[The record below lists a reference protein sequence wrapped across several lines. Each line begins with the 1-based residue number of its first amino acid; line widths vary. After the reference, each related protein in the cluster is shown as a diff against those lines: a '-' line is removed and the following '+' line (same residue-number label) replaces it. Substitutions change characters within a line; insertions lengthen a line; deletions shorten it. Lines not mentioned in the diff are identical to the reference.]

1 MKRLPSE
8 VTSEVTASTSI
19 KHSQGSKDRVSSK
32 LEQHQCL
39 QQIFSPEQ
47 ANYATCAWPCLDDAC
62 RLSSFF
68 SQMYRCDDDQ
78 SKSKT
83 TPSLQAAETPLDIG
97 TFSGSFWCCKNK
109 DLWSMIIWTIET
121 VPSCAAPQNCFRQYL
136 LASLQSRLVSGHLQ
150 PAYSLFFCD
159 YANFHSI
166 HWAGLIWE
174 STSWSLVWTH
184 LGVVLTHRACQ
195 LPRLTQQP
203 IHIVSQPGRCIAGS
217 IIKSPMFA

>member
-1 MKRLPSE
+1 MKTLPSE

-19 KHSQGSKDRVSSK
+19 KHSKGSKDRVSSK

-47 ANYATCAWPCLDDAC
+47 ANYATCTRPCLDDAY

-68 SQMYRCDDDQ
+68 SQMWWWSIKVQDNT
-78 SKSKT
+78 K
-83 TPSLQAAETPLDIG
+83 PSSSRETFVDIG

-136 LASLQSRLVSGHLQ
+136 LASPQPRPVSGHLQ
-150 PAYSLFFCD
+150 PAYSLLFFVIMPI
-159 YANFHSI
+159 SI
-166 HWAGLIWE
+166 RFTGL
-174 STSWSLVWTH
+174 V
-184 LGVVLTHRACQ
+184 
-195 LPRLTQQP
+195 
-203 IHIVSQPGRCIAGS
+203 
-217 IIKSPMFA
+217 